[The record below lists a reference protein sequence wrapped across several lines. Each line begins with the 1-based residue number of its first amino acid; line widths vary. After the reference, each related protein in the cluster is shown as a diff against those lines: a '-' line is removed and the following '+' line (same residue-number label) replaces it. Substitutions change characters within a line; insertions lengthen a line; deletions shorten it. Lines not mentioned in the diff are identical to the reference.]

1 MPPVTIAVLSQ
12 KGGTGKTTTVR
23 TLTDVF
29 RRVGLSV
36 LAVDLD
42 PQGNLSDYLDVDPDA
57 SPTIGDVLSGRAKAR
72 EAIHDGI
79 IPANLGL
86 AESELALGGKMG
98 RELTLKKALR
108 EVAGDYDIVLID
120 CPPALGLLTV
130 NALVASDYAL
140 LSAEAQYFALQ
151 GVEQALE
158 VIELAR
164 DSLNPDLEW
173 LGVVLNIAD
182 MRTRHSREAF
192 DSLRQ
197 HFGDK
202 LIETTIR
209 SSIAYAE
216 SAERAVS
223 ILDYRPDLAVD
234 YLDVADELLKR
245 LGRDD
250 ARKPL
255 RQLRRAARARVG
267 RRGPRL
273 TGFGPRPN
281 VALTLGGETGG
292 VTTES
297 AAAPASAPSP
307 LTPLPRARAGDP
319 GRAHVR
325 ADPDQDQHDL
335 QRAARPPA
343 VPARAGHPHP
353 GGGAGGARAGGAPV
367 VVGAGT
373 ACGSPSWRWSALG
386 ALNLTMGAGKALRED
401 LGVPIAGFG
410 GASGPGALIARHE
423 HAADLLRIFTI
434 LFTAVLI
441 VSLALFR
448 EDGGAP
454 VTGIGFVDGLVVRLR
469 STPAVLVLARVAMAV
484 LAVLCLYFV
493 FHTGDLGAK
502 AVWQGRIHSGGGFGG
517 APGGGGG
524 VGSLFG
530 PGSGGGSGGGGG
542 GWAAG
547 RRPGPAGQSSR
558 TSAPWDSNGARRT
571 SAQPSAARLRR
582 SITAPVCS

>member
-29 RRVGLSV
+29 RRIGLSV

-72 EAIHDGI
+72 EAIHGGI

-98 RELTLKKALR
+98 RELTLKKSLR
-108 EVAGDYDIVLID
+108 EVAADYDVVLID

-197 HFGDK
+197 HFDDK

-223 ILDYRPDLAVD
+223 ILDYRPDLGMD
-234 YLDVADELLKR
+234 YLDMAEELLKR
-245 LGRDD
+245 LGLAD
-250 ARKPL
+250 ARGPL
-255 RQLRRAARARVG
+255 RSLRRELAPPSAEARA
-267 RRGPRL
+267 
-273 TGFGPRPN
+273 T
-281 VALTLGGETGG
+281 
-292 VTTES
+292 
-297 AAAPASAPSP
+297 AS
-307 LTPLPRARAGDP
+307 
-319 GRAHVR
+319 
-325 ADPDQDQHDL
+325 
-335 QRAARPPA
+335 
-343 VPARAGHPHP
+343 
-353 GGGAGGARAGGAPV
+353 
-367 VVGAGT
+367 
-373 ACGSPSWRWSALG
+373 
-386 ALNLTMGAGKALRED
+386 
-401 LGVPIAGFG
+401 
-410 GASGPGALIARHE
+410 
-423 HAADLLRIFTI
+423 
-434 LFTAVLI
+434 
-441 VSLALFR
+441 
-448 EDGGAP
+448 
-454 VTGIGFVDGLVVRLR
+454 
-469 STPAVLVLARVAMAV
+469 
-484 LAVLCLYFV
+484 
-493 FHTGDLGAK
+493 
-502 AVWQGRIHSGGGFGG
+502 
-517 APGGGGG
+517 
-524 VGSLFG
+524 
-530 PGSGGGSGGGGG
+530 
-542 GWAAG
+542 
-547 RRPGPAGQSSR
+547 
-558 TSAPWDSNGARRT
+558 
-571 SAQPSAARLRR
+571 
-582 SITAPVCS
+582 